1 MVEWN
6 DQEGIVKQT
15 YSGLGKRSLEKV
27 KFDTA
32 KNKLLAAQVEV
43 YALNDKNRTLKQKNA
58 TLSKHITTQ
67 MGELTE
73 ECRKIR
79 KNIRRKG
86 I

>member
-32 KNKLLAAQVEV
+32 KNKLLAAGDEHQIKFWDVD
-43 YALNDKNRTLKQKNA
+43 NINI
-58 TLSKHITTQ
+58 LSITKAD
-67 MGELTE
+67 GGLPV
-73 ECRKIR
+73 R
-79 KNIRRKG
+79 G
-86 I
+86 